1 MTYLTR
7 QFLGVLTTLIA
18 LVGTIYLADKLGITD
33 ENLTFHSSRNTF
45 IYRALENN
53 IKPHIVQKI
62 VGHKSIEQTM
72 QYVTQQIRLVSD
84 ADLEQ
89 VFNHKANQVNGVI

>member
-33 ENLTFHSSRNTF
+33 EIVRFVDH
-45 IYRALENN
+45 IIGYR
-53 IKPHIVQKI
+53 P
-62 VGHKSIEQTM
+62 
-72 QYVTQQIRLVSD
+72 
-84 ADLEQ
+84 
-89 VFNHKANQVNGVI
+89 